1 MTTAPLRLCSTVF
14 LHVQDSLLPEKDKKL
29 PFPGHVVGAPQHIHF
44 IEDVVLSMLMGTQE
58 VIVSNPQGQ
67 VITGPVDAI
76 ETVCM
81 TVGGLIGAVEPFYH
95 LFVRAVLCGD
105 GIAVEKSENLCNPEG
120 KGFAQLFGKFHCGKG
135 IGAVTIGNKLKI
147 FRKLCKAPESHTHG
161 KDTGADTVV
170 VAYLVAIDAAG
181 SRIHDKPDIGF
192 NAAYFNVGFI
202 GGKYAA
208 SFVWVLDHKGFYADG
223 GSFTVV
229 GDLLVGNADVVQ
241 VFECLRCFTQ
251 GKAQADMEGQAQR
264 HDMCIMPA
272 EFQGRGVFGKG
283 KQVHAEKIH
292 REFAVDVVQ
301 PVFIFSI
308 ILLQVLFINPFK
320 VVEIV
325 WAPGIHT
332 FVEDKVFTFLFWDK
346 DTAAVGTAEFYSGK
360 TAISRGET
368 GTADFTQKLSLGAVV
383 PI

>member
-1 MTTAPLRLCSTVF
+1 
-14 LHVQDSLLPEKDKKL
+14 
-29 PFPGHVVGAPQHIHF
+29 
-44 IEDVVLSMLMGTQE
+44 MLMGTQK

-81 TVGGLIGAVEPFYH
+81 AVGCLIGAVEPFYH
-95 LFVRAVLCGD
+95 LFVWTVLCGD
-105 GIAVEKSENLCNPEG
+105 GIAVGKSENLCNPEG
-120 KGFAQLFGKFHCGKG
+120 KGIAPLFGKFHCGEG
-135 IGAVTIGNKLKI
+135 IGAVTISNKLKI

-161 KDTGADTVV
+161 KDTGADTAV
-170 VAYLVAIDAAG
+170 VAYLVANDAAG

-208 SFVWVLDHKGFYADG
+208 PFVWILVHKGLYADG

-241 VFECLRCFTQ
+241 IFECLRCFTQ
-251 GKAQADMEGQAQR
+251 GKAQVDMEGQAQR
-264 HDMCIMPA
+264 HGMRIMPA

-301 PVFIFSI
+301 LVFIFSI

-325 WAPGIHT
+325 WAFRIHT
-332 FVEDKVFTFLFWDK
+332 FVENKVFTFLFWNK
-346 DTAAVGTAEFYSGK
+346 GTAAVGTSELYRGK
-360 TAISRGET
+360 TTFSRGET
-368 GTADFTQKLSLGAVV
+368 GTADFAQKLSFGAVV
-383 PI
+383 SI